1 MSLVS
6 NLNGELF
13 SGPASLSPKVNGLP
27 DDVSLVPNL
36 NGELFSGSVS
46 LVPNLNGE
54 LFTDP
59 ASLFPKVNGLPDD
72 VFPRIV
78 PETVFGALLV
88 VV

>member
-27 DDVSLVPNL
+27 DD
-36 NGELFSGSVS
+36 VS